1 MIWLAWERV
10 YFRLK
15 IFLFRKSILWNVIK
29 KEESVL
35 TEQTIETKK
44 NRPHKR
50 EKILVEACATICRHS
65 TVQQRW
71 EMRCLFM
78 KLMAKKKNEKQSN
91 LSQRKCLTERK
102 NDCLKWLSMK
112 QNNIWHRPTLAL
124 IGRRGL
130 NYGKKDELD
139 GRPDRRNRI
148 LVFLPYSKGGV

>member
-1 MIWLAWERV
+1 MSSR
-10 YFRLK
+10 RG
-15 IFLFRKSILWNVIK
+15 
-29 KEESVL
+29 ESVL

-44 NRPHKR
+44 NLPHKR
-50 EKILVEACATICRHS
+50 KKILVEACATICRHS

-91 LSQRKCLTERK
+91 LSQRKCLTKRK